1 MQASEV
7 LQLVRF
13 PTMDQQ
19 ELCEAAKHPVVVGDP
34 KVQVRTLLPQDKSQP
49 ALISLL
55 KRHSCMVPLPSAAKF
70 HERRS

>member
-1 MQASEV
+1 MFHCNVQASEV

-34 KVQVRTLLPQDKSQP
+34 KVQVRMPNPHAMLPHTMYGLATGPCGIFQGTSD
-49 ALISLL
+49 
-55 KRHSCMVPLPSAAKF
+55 
-70 HERRS
+70 E